1 MNKKRQ
7 EHNVRGLT
15 FGGPATYCI
24 LVKGTLREDWSDR
37 LGGMSITNRTQGEH
51 ETVTELVGQLL
62 DQAALAGVLET
73 LYELHLPI
81 LSVTY
86 LEGA

>member
-1 MNKKRQ
+1 MNTKTR
-7 EHNVRGLT
+7 EHEVTGLT
-15 FGGPATYCI
+15 FGGPATYRI

-37 LGGMSITNRTQGEH
+37 LGGMSITTQTRGEH

-81 LSVTY
+81 VSVTY
-86 LEGA
+86 LQGA